1 MANLEQQNKKSQK
14 QDLFTVGYSSMVDLA
29 LQILF
34 WLKGLQFE
42 HQDLCIDISKV
53 THNLVFNLGWAL

>member
-1 MANLEQQNKKSQK
+1 
-14 QDLFTVGYSSMVDLA
+14 MVDLA

-53 THNLVFNLGWAL
+53 THNLVFNLGWALYTRCQEQLKVEVAIGQNL